1 MQYMVQMFLPEVFT
15 GSLMQVPQIKELL
28 EVSKLNR
35 STGCTGANA
44 DSSRSH
50 CILQFVLK
58 QYQQPVKRGDSVE
71 AIPMGKVSFIDL
83 AGSERGAD
91 TSDSNRYSFYLELA
105 CENAPSSACVRIAKM
120 MAFESINAKF
130 FCFHSVVG
138 VSFCLL
144 LDNLLGQKLQ

>member
-1 MQYMVQMFLPEVFT
+1 MKC
-15 GSLMQVPQIKELL
+15 MQVPQIKELL

-58 QYQQPVKRGDSVE
+58 QYQQPAKRGDSVE
-71 AIPMGKVSFIDL
+71 AILMGKVSFIDL

-91 TSDSNRYSFYLELA
+91 TSDSNRYSFYLDMELA
-105 CENAPSSACVRIAKM
+105 SENAPLSACIRIAKM
-120 MAFESINAKF
+120 MAFVSIRALF
-130 FCFHSVVG
+130 FYFHSVVG

-144 LDNLLGQKLQ
+144 LDNQLGQKLQRFKSLDLLCK